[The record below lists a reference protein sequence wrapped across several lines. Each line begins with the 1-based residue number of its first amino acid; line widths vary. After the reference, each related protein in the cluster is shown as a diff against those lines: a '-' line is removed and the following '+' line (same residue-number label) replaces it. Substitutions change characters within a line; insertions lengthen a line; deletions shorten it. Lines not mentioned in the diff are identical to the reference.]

1 MNLLEMNI
9 SVSLMIVIVLLIRT
23 IGKKYISKTV
33 IVLLWNLILVRA
45 LLPFQIPVENIP
57 LFQQFSHKW
66 EASELTSQAF
76 PVQFDRY
83 MLGEAS
89 ANILGET
96 DKISGNLQLEKV
108 LLGLWLAGAVCL
120 FINFVRVYKK
130 EYRVLRKCVPVQND
144 TAERLIRSAMLHR
157 KVRLFEGEDLISPVT
172 YGIWYPKIVIPQELY
187 DISRVDMRNM
197 VAHELVHI
205 RRNDV
210 AKRFMMIAV
219 LCIHWFNPL
228 TWAMYHCYLED
239 QEMACDERV
248 LRKMDGDESKSY
260 VYTMIKMASG
270 GSSLWST
277 TGFMRQSAEKRRI
290 LEAMNQK
297 RMGIGSILISLVLC
311 LCLGVSLF
319 SFTQVSEV
327 SDMKAFSVQREN
339 ETPQLQKLEAVK
351 KEQPLLS
358 PVYEGEIRSF
368 STENFDYEA
377 VMQDI
382 IDNYNDFSQ
391 PLTEEQVKAI
401 RIKNLIIMADMYK
414 SRQDQGEKLKP
425 RELWILDEFY
435 EYGK

>member
-1 MNLLEMNI
+1 MMNLLEMSI
-9 SVSLMIVIVLLIRT
+9 SVSLMIVIVLLIRI

-57 LFQQFSHKW
+57 LFRQFSHKW

-83 MLGEAS
+83 MLGENLG
-89 ANILGET
+89 NILGET
-96 DKISGNLQLEKV
+96 EKISGNLQLEKV

-130 EYRVLRKCVPVQND
+130 EYRVLRKCIPVQND

-172 YGIWYPKIVIPQELY
+172 YGIWYPKIVIPQELH

-210 AKRFMMIAV
+210 AKRFMMMAV

-228 TWAMYHCYLED
+228 AWAMYHCYLED

-248 LRKMDGDESKSY
+248 LRNMDGDESKNY

-270 GSSLWST
+270 GSSLWAM

-290 LEAMNQK
+290 LEAMRQK

-311 LCLGVSLF
+311 LCLVVSLF
-319 SFTQVSEV
+319 SFSQVSEV
-327 SDMKAFSVQREN
+327 SDMNAFNVQREN
-339 ETPQLQKLEAVK
+339 ETPQLQKLEAVQ

-368 STENFDYEA
+368 
-377 VMQDI
+377 
-382 IDNYNDFSQ
+382 
-391 PLTEEQVKAI
+391 
-401 RIKNLIIMADMYK
+401 
-414 SRQDQGEKLKP
+414 
-425 RELWILDEFY
+425 
-435 EYGK
+435 